1 MVLPGQCRYTS
12 PTSKSSRYRP
22 NGLASPMAAIP
33 YRRRRRAASAIRG
46 TAKLRRADYQ
56 RLPPIDRY
64 RRGNRPRL
72 WAGQP
77 TQEAK
82 GGKVGAPNTR
92 IRPATTGGVARGMSW
107 GHPRR
112 GRLRL
117 LAASSVLSALILAIP
132 APASA
137 GGGGSRVSVIV
148 RERPGAGDEAETL
161 VRDLGGHIGRHI
173 GIVDAFAAR
182 LPAGAL
188 PRLRRLDAVAAV
200 TPNAPVRLSHAVDGF
215 DASLDAGSMYKIAQE
230 VTRAGDLWNLGVT
243 AAGVDVAVIDSGVV
257 PVNGLTAP
265 GKLVNGADLSF
276 ESQSAQLR
284 YLDTYGH
291 GTHMAG
297 IIAGR
302 DESVPLPVKKGNHD
316 HFVGMAPDA
325 RIVSVK
331 VADAL
336 DPLTYAV
343 EVAWRKG
350 IVVVVAAGSEGYG
363 SPRLNNPAYDPY
375 VIAVGAADPKGTYG
389 HPDDVVAPFSSCG
402 TPSRRPDLVAPGTS
416 LVSLR
421 DPGSTVDL
429 QHPEGRVGT
438 RFFRG
443 SGTSQSAAV
452 VSGAAALVIDQRPS
466 ITPDQVKAL
475 LTASA
480 APLVGQDPNCQ
491 GAGILDLKSLTS
503 RPTPL
508 AVQTWPLA
516 TGLGSLEAARGS
528 GHVTDGTTD
537 LVGEM
542 DIFGSVWDGAAWSVA
557 SLAET
562 SWQGGLWNGK
572 SWSGDSWSATGW
584 AGKSWSGVTWS
595 GKSWS
600 GKSWSDMVWS
610 GKSWSGKS
618 WGSERWSTAAWGS

>member
-33 YRRRRRAASAIRG
+33 YPRRRRAASAIRG
-46 TAKLRRADYQ
+46 TAKLRRAGYP
-56 RLPPIDRY
+56 RPPPIGPY
-64 RRGNRPRL
+64 RGGEAAAGMGRGT
-72 WAGQP
+72 G
-77 TQEAK
+77 TGAK
-82 GGKVGAPNTR
+82 GGEVGGPNTR
-92 IRPATTGGVARGMSW
+92 IRAATTGGVARGMSW
-107 GHPRR
+107 GHPKR

-117 LAASSVLSALILAIP
+117 LAASSVLLALILAIP
-132 APASA
+132 VPASA
-137 GGGGSRVSVIV
+137 GGGGSQVSVIV
-148 RERPGAGDEAETL
+148 RERPGAGNEAEAL
-161 VRDLGGHIGRHI
+161 VRALGGRVGRHI

-188 PRLRRLDAVAAV
+188 PRLRRLDAVVAV
-200 TPNAPVRLSHAVDGF
+200 TPNAWVRLSHAVDGF
-215 DASLDAGSMYKIAQE
+215 DASLDAGSMYTIGQE

-466 ITPDQVKAL
+466 ITPDQVRAL

-480 APLVGQDPNCQ
+480 VPLVGQDPNCQ

-503 RPTPL
+503 GPTPL
-508 AVQTWPLA
+508 GIQTWPFA
-516 TGLGSLEAARGS
+516 TGQGSLEAARGS
-528 GHVTDGTTD
+528 GHVSDGTTD

-572 SWSGDSWSATGW
+572 SWSG
-584 AGKSWSGVTWS
+584 
-595 GKSWS
+595 
-600 GKSWSDMVWS
+600 
-610 GKSWSGKS
+610 KSWSGKS

>member
-33 YRRRRRAASAIRG
+33 YPRRRRVASAIRG

-64 RRGNRPRL
+64 RGGEAAEAMGRV
-72 WAGQP
+72 
-77 TQEAK
+77 TDTEAK

-107 GHPRR
+107 GHPKR

-117 LAASSVLSALILAIP
+117 LAASSVLLALILAIP
-132 APASA
+132 VPASA
-137 GGGGSRVSVIV
+137 GGGGSQVSVIV
-148 RERPGAGDEAETL
+148 RERPGAGNEAEAL
-161 VRDLGGHIGRHI
+161 VRALGGRVGRHI

-200 TPNAPVRLSHAVDGF
+200 TPNARVRLSHAVDGF
-215 DASLDAGSMYKIAQE
+215 DASLDAGSMHTIAQE
-230 VTRAGDLWNLGVT
+230 VTRAGDLWNTGVT
-243 AAGVDVAVIDSGVV
+243 GAGVDVAVIDSGVV
-257 PVNGLTAP
+257 PVDGLTAP
-265 GKLVNGADLSF
+265 GKVVNGADLSF
-276 ESQSAQLR
+276 ESQSAQLQ

-302 DESVPLPVKKGNHD
+302 DDSAPLPVKKGNHG
-316 HFVGMAPDA
+316 VQGY
-325 RIVSVK
+325 V
-331 VADAL
+331 L

-350 IVVVVAAGSEGYG
+350 IVVVVAAGNEGYG

-480 APLVGQDPNCQ
+480 VPLVGQDPNCQ

-508 AVQTWPLA
+508 A
-516 TGLGSLEAARGS
+516 
-528 GHVTDGTTD
+528 
-537 LVGEM
+537 
-542 DIFGSVWDGAAWSVA
+542 I
-557 SLAET
+557 LAET

-595 GKSWS
+595 EKSWS
-600 GKSWSDMVWS
+600 GKSWSEMVWS

-618 WGSERWSTAAWGS
+618 WGSERWSTAAWG